1 MAEHCYYNAHQQKTK
16 ENGRHD
22 KDMTKPSSNMGIG
35 PGLVSRLIGYLVP
48 HGPLYKAA
56 HTYSQ
61 SQLWIAKAYFFIG
74 SVHNRSNHPKITAC
88 IIVPPVFKKEKK
100 KKPFQCSSK
109 FHFQLKG
116 FSKNCTN
123 PVRPGATDQ
132 LMLLKHCNGMS
143 VLHMQGHTRNTRLY
157 WHRHAYCMDEMNTRP

>member
-1 MAEHCYYNAHQQKTK
+1 MCFYFTLECQFEARWSIAMAEHCYYNAHQQKTK

-100 KKPFQCSSK
+100 KTLSMLFKISFSIERVFKELYKPSK
-109 FHFQLKG
+109 ARG
-116 FSKNCTN
+116 YGSTN
-123 PVRPGATDQ
+123 AVET
-132 LMLLKHCNGMS
+132 L
-143 VLHMQGHTRNTRLY
+143 
-157 WHRHAYCMDEMNTRP
+157 